1 MGWGFESD
9 GPTDAGRVTRVLD
22 QVPIV
27 DIVNEQML
35 VRSKEVRKYC

>member
-1 MGWGFESD
+1 MGWGFELD

-22 QVPIV
+22 RVPIA

-35 VRSKEVRKYC
+35 VRSKEV